1 MNHPPELCHLVDLRR
16 LREREAAVAKLACIL
31 QNADEANR
39 AIELAERVGLEEWRA
54 STAPTSAVVKRHI
67 DVMLAIAARGEPL
80 PADTNTMRV
89 AARDAAAREMSALL
103 GDAFPC
109 AR

>member
-31 QNADEANR
+31 QNA
-39 AIELAERVGLEEWRA
+39 
-54 STAPTSAVVKRHI
+54 TAPTSAVVKRHI